1 MARVAMVT
9 RTIEV
14 MQVHVIGMNTNTKTV
29 IEKDVKITEKVEGEK
44 LLKVVNRLY
53 GTTEDVFIS
62 AVITGT
68 TSTLYG
74 MTEADFMKYAKVLP
88 PR

>member
-1 MARVAMVT
+1 MARIPMVT

-29 IEKDVKITEKVEGEK
+29 IEKDIEVTEKTEGEK
-44 LLKVVNRLY
+44 LLKVVNRQY
-53 GTTEDVFIS
+53 GTTEEIFIS